1 MGVRILYDD
10 GRRSEYSGS
19 QAALY
24 CSTTGIA
31 FGPVFSDDHQRDAD
45 ERVEA
50 FLRFIKAAD
59 PRSYSHA
66 EIMAKY
72 SEFLAQEVEQ
82 YAAEAKA
89 EEEAA
94 AELDR
99 ELLLAFPVKGP
110 VQ

>member
-10 GRRSEYSGS
+10 GRRRDYSGS

-24 CSTTGIA
+24 CSTSDVA
-31 FGPVFSDDHQRDAD
+31 FGPVFSEGHGRDAD
-45 ERVEA
+45 ERAEA
-50 FLRFIKAAD
+50 FLKFLKADA
-59 PRSYSHA
+59 RSYDDR
-66 EIMAKY
+66 ELMNKY
-72 SEFLAQEVEQ
+72 SEFLAQEEAI

-99 ELLLAFPVKGP
+99 EFLRVFPGGADK
-110 VQ
+110 